1 MSTVQFTRKDRFAI
15 LTIDRPKALNA
26 LNADVLRDIKQAVAE
41 AESDPA
47 ARALLITG
55 AGEKA
60 FVAGA
65 DIAAM
70 QNLTPAEAED
80 FARTGHATMNAVAG
94 SRLISIAAING
105 FALGGGLELAL
116 ACDLRLAADNAR
128 LGLPEV
134 TLGLCPGFGGTQRL
148 ARVVGRGLAL
158 EIILSGDMI
167 TAERAYQIG
176 LVNRLFPAAEFAAK
190 AEEFVVNLL
199 KHKSGAAQLAARGAV
214 DRGLDSSLG
223 DGLAE
228 EIRVFGGLFAGPDP
242 RKGMTAFLEKNKAD
256 F

>member
-1 MSTVQFTRKDRFAI
+1 MSTVQITRKDRFAI

-26 LNADVLRDIKQAVAE
+26 LNADVLRDIKLAVAE
-41 AESDPA
+41 VESDPA
-47 ARALLITG
+47 ARAMLFTG

-70 QNLTPAEAED
+70 QNLTPAEAEE
-80 FARTGHATMNAVAG
+80 FARVGHATMNAVAG

-148 ARVVGRGLAL
+148 SRVVGRGLAL

-190 AEEFVVNLL
+190 AEEFVMNLL

-214 DRGLDSSLG
+214 DAGLDSSLG
-223 DGLAE
+223 EGLAE
-228 EIRVFGGLFAGPDP
+228 EIRVFGALFAGPDP
-242 RKGMTAFLEKNKAD
+242 KQGMTAFLAKSKAD